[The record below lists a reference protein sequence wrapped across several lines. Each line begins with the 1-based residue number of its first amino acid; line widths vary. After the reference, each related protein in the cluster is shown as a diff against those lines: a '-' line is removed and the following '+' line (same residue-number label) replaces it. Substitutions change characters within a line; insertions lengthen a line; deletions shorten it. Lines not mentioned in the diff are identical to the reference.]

1 MTMRE
6 TREHGFQHAWAE
18 SEELELHSS
27 NAIDKLIGRLMPERS
42 AAYCR
47 GYVWFYLWRST
58 ISLDQADFV
67 LYDLYQQHWDC
78 DWFPRTWL
86 DELPPMLV
94 AQLNSAE
101 REAPVDFD

>member
-18 SEELELHSS
+18 SEEFDLQSS
-27 NAIDKLIGRLMPERS
+27 DAVDKLCARLISEHV

-47 GYVWFYLWRST
+47 GYVWFYLWRGAIT
-58 ISLDQADFV
+58 LDQADFV
-67 LYDLYQQHWDC
+67 LNILFQQHWDC

-86 DELPPMLV
+86 EELPPLLV
-94 AQLNSAE
+94 AQLSPAE
-101 REAPVDFD
+101 QEAPSDFD